1 MKGKRWVIGLMT
13 CFLMF
18 LTGCLSVGS
27 ENFYALPQRS
37 EKYRDLQAAVERA
50 MGSGVY
56 AAPVSGSN
64 RQAIQQADLDGDG
77 REEALVFCRIG
88 TEHPLKVLIL
98 KRTEED
104 YRLVCTIEGDGSAF
118 DSVQYAQI
126 DGAPGQELLLSR
138 RISDQVQQSLTVY
151 KLKDN
156 APVEL
161 MSSSYSAYTLV
172 DMDSDNCTD
181 VFLLGTN
188 PEGPVGFADLYRCR
202 DGVMQKDVEANLS
215 TPAESV
221 KRMITGCVSS
231 GVPAVFVASAYDENS
246 LITDVFTLRNNIFA
260 NISQNAES
268 GQSSQTVRNYFVYST
283 DIDNDGV
290 IEMPN
295 TVPLTELPEEK
306 TKLVGLITGRRQEIG
321 WNQGN
326 EQVDFYDMKGIVEE
340 LFARLGISKYTV
352 EAGEHF
358 ALHPGKTALFKKG
371 RETIAVVGELHPE
384 AAENFGIKQKVYL
397 FEMDVETLM
406 KYTAKNFHFESLP
419 KYPAIARDL
428 AMLVDE
434 EVAAADIERVITK
447 HGGKNFAGVTLFD
460 VYTGKQVAAGKKSLA
475 FNLTF
480 QSKDRTLKDEE
491 ADAAFQQILAAVEQQ
506 FHAELRA

>member
-215 TPAESV
+215 TPV
-221 KRMITGCVSS
+221 V
-231 GVPAVFVASAYDENS
+231 
-246 LITDVFTLRNNIFA
+246 
-260 NISQNAES
+260 
-268 GQSSQTVRNYFVYST
+268 
-283 DIDNDGV
+283 
-290 IEMPN
+290 
-295 TVPLTELPEEK
+295 
-306 TKLVGLITGRRQEIG
+306 
-321 WNQGN
+321 
-326 EQVDFYDMKGIVEE
+326 
-340 LFARLGISKYTV
+340 
-352 EAGEHF
+352 
-358 ALHPGKTALFKKG
+358 ALFDNATG
-371 RETIAVVGELHPE
+371 S
-384 AAENFGIKQKVYL
+384 KVP
-397 FEMDVETLM
+397 
-406 KYTAKNFHFESLP
+406 TASSHTPTS
-419 KYPAIARDL
+419 
-428 AMLVDE
+428 
-434 EVAAADIERVITK
+434 
-447 HGGKNFAGVTLFD
+447 
-460 VYTGKQVAAGKKSLA
+460 S
-475 FNLTF
+475 
-480 QSKDRTLKDEE
+480 
-491 ADAAFQQILAAVEQQ
+491 
-506 FHAELRA
+506 

>member
-295 TVPLTELPEEK
+295 TVPLTELPEDEASQGQYRITWYNLGVDGKRTDKMSTYHNYSEGWFFYLPEDWCSSLAVTREDIADGKSGVCFCSVSADGTRSNLLTVASFTGQDAEK
-306 TKLVGLITGRRQEIG
+306 QISAAGFFVITIRGDAFFAGKLSRFSTLTK
-321 WNQGN
+321 
-326 EQVDFYDMKGIVEE
+326 D
-340 LFARLGISKYTV
+340 
-352 EAGEHF
+352 
-358 ALHPGKTALFKKG
+358 
-371 RETIAVVGELHPE
+371 
-384 AAENFGIKQKVYL
+384 
-397 FEMDVETLM
+397 DV
-406 KYTAKNFHFESLP
+406 
-419 KYPAIARDL
+419 IARFKQISPDL
-428 AMLVDE
+428 LPE
-434 EVAAADIERVITK
+434 TN
-447 HGGKNFAGVTLFD
+447 G
-460 VYTGKQVAAGKKSLA
+460 
-475 FNLTF
+475 
-480 QSKDRTLKDEE
+480 
-491 ADAAFQQILAAVEQQ
+491 
-506 FHAELRA
+506 